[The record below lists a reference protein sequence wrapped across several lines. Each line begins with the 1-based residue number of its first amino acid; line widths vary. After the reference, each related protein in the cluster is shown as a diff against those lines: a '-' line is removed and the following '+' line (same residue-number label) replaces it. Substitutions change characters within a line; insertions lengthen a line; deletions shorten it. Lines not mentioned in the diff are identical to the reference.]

1 MINLRL
7 EISAAK
13 AIELANELR
22 EAGYVQGV
30 DFDFRYHP
38 STQEYYNYGPI
49 KPSFVLF
56 HFYKE
61 SLATYYGLKWQ

>member
-1 MINLRL
+1 MINLKLTITAGKSL
-7 EISAAK
+7 E
-13 AIELANELR
+13 LVNELR
-22 EAGYVQGV
+22 SAGYIQGV
-30 DFDFRYHP
+30 DFDFRFYP
-38 STQEYYNYGPI
+38 SIQDRFTGPA

>member
-38 STQEYYNYGPI
+38 SRQEYYNYGPI